1 MPDVRFDD
9 VLTATV
15 TENDSWITID
25 PRFIDVC
32 EPASIAV
39 CGCVPD
45 LPVLVGAVV
54 QDDRIRVRLGQRQTD
69 EPVRLVIRLTGTRK
83 GFRGHRFPE
92 RTREQFVANEAYLRS
107 HYPGA
112 GQ

>member
-1 MPDVRFDD
+1 

-15 TENDSWITID
+15 TDPETWLTID
-25 PRFIDVC
+25 YRFVDVC
-32 EPASIAV
+32 DRGTIQV